1 MQLGDQEAI
10 FAQKIDE
17 TKVNLFELKV
27 HEAGGHDS
35 VHKLSCKGEYL
46 VCAPTAFL
54 KWVPPSIK
62 AVPNKTTRKKI
73 QFSGANK

>member
-1 MQLGDQEAI
+1 MKKQF

-27 HEAGGHDS
+27 REAGGHDS
-35 VHKLSCKGEYL
+35 VHKLSCKGGVL

-54 KWVPPSIK
+54 KWGTSF
-62 AVPNKTTRKKI
+62 NQGCT
-73 QFSGANK
+73 